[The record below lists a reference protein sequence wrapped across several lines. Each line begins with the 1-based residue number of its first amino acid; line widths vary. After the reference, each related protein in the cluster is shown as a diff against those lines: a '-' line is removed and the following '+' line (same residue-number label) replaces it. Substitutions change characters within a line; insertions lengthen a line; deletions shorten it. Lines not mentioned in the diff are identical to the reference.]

1 MARAA
6 LSERAAIAAV
16 GRVSTGGEAT
26 PGRVDLLCH
35 IYIYIYV
42 YMCVYIYIYKCIHMY
57 IYIVELKL
65 RFVGFEARAYCNV
78 MRSLYDTI

>member
-1 MARAA
+1 M
-6 LSERAAIAAV
+6 SERAAIAAV

-26 PGRVDLLCH
+26 PWRVDLLCH
-35 IYIYIYV
+35 IYVYMCIYIYIN
-42 YMCVYIYIYKCIHMY
+42 VYICIY